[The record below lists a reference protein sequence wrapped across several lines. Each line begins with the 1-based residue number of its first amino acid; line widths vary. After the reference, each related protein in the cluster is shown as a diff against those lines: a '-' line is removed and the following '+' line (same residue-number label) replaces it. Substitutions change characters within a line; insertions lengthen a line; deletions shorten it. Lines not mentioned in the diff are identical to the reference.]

1 MMQAVFG
8 GGAQRARRWLGALLL
23 TLAAGCAPANVPPPT
38 APGQPAPAQPQYET
52 LPAAPV
58 ETGARIGL
66 LLPLSG
72 QQAAL
77 GRSLLQAAEMG
88 LFEVGDDNFTLLVE
102 DTATAAGADSAA
114 RKLLAGGAQILLG
127 PVFSTDTRKIAPIAT
142 GAHIPVLAFTN
153 DRSAAQPGVYV
164 MGVTPQDEVQRVI
177 QYAASQGMQRFA
189 LLAPT
194 SPYGNIVTQSFRNSV
209 QGAHGILA
217 EMELYDP
224 NSPDYTQVVER
235 LATAY
240 QNNPFDALMLPEG
253 GAKLRQLAPLLPA
266 FQIGAQTVPIL
277 GTGLWANDPALAQET
292 GLAGA
297 WYAATDP
304 GKWRPFAERY
314 AGVYGQLP
322 DPRAGLVYDAI
333 TLIVALGKAASG
345 YSAPDFSET
354 ALTNVSGFNGVTG
367 VFRLNVDGTV
377 ERQLAI
383 LEVVPGGA
391 TVRDPAPG
399 TFAAAIN

>member
-1 MMQAVFG
+1 MG
-8 GGAQRARRWLGALLL
+8 GGAQLAKRWLGALLL
-23 TLAAGCAPANVPPPT
+23 TLVAGCAGGNVPPPS
-38 APGQPAPAQPQYET
+38 APSQPAPTLPQYET
-52 LPAAPV
+52 LPGTPA
-58 ETGARIGL
+58 ETGVRIGL

-77 GRSLLQAAEMG
+77 GRTLLQAAEMG
-88 LFEVGDDNFTLLVE
+88 LFEVGDDKFTLLVE
-102 DTATAAGADSAA
+102 DTATAAGAETAA

-127 PVFSTDTRKIAPIAT
+127 PVFSTDTRKIAPIAI
-142 GAHIPVLAFTN
+142 GAHVPVLAFTN

-189 LLAPT
+189 ILAPT

-209 QGAHGILA
+209 QGANGILA

-266 FQIGAQTVPIL
+266 FQIGPQTVPIL
-277 GTGLWANDPALAQET
+277 GTGLWANDPTLAQET

-297 WYAATDP
+297 LYAATDP
-304 GKWRPFAERY
+304 SKWRPFADRY
-314 AGVYGQLP
+314 AGIYGQAP
-322 DPRAGLVYDAI
+322 DQRAGLVYDAI
-333 TLIVALGKAASG
+333 TLIVALGKAPV
-345 YSAPDFSET
+345 PDYSET

-367 VFRLNVDGTV
+367 VFRLNADGTV
-377 ERQLAI
+377 ERRLAI
-383 LEVVPGGA
+383 LEVAPGGA

>member
-1 MMQAVFG
+1 MG
-8 GGAQRARRWLGALLL
+8 GGAQLAKRWLGALLL
-23 TLAAGCAPANVPPPT
+23 TLAAGCAGGNVPPPT
-38 APGQPAPAQPQYET
+38 APSQPAPTLPQYET
-52 LPAAPV
+52 LPGVPV
-58 ETGARIGL
+58 ETGVKIGL

-88 LFEVGDDNFTLLVE
+88 LFEVGDEKFTLLVE
-102 DTATAAGADSAA
+102 DTATAAGAETAA
-114 RKLLAGGAQILLG
+114 RKLLAEGAQILLG

-142 GAHIPVLAFTN
+142 GAHVPVLAFTN
-153 DRSAAQPGVYV
+153 DRSAAQPGVYA

-189 LLAPT
+189 ILAPT

-209 QGAHGILA
+209 QGANGMLA

-266 FQIGAQTVPIL
+266 FQIGPQTVPVL
-277 GTGLWANDPALAQET
+277 GTGLWANDPTLAQET

-297 WYAATDP
+297 LYAATDP
-304 GKWRPFAERY
+304 AKWRPFADRY
-314 AGVYGQLP
+314 AGIYGQAP

-333 TLIVALGKAASG
+333 TLIVALGKAPSG
-345 YSAPDFSET
+345 DSGPDFSET

-367 VFRLNVDGTV
+367 VFRLNADGTV
-377 ERQLAI
+377 ERRLAI
-383 LEVVPGGA
+383 LEVAPGGA

>member
-1 MMQAVFG
+1 MMQAVFD
-8 GGAQRARRWLGALLL
+8 GGAQLAKRWLGALLL
-23 TLAAGCAPANVPPPT
+23 TLAAGCAPSNVPPPT
-38 APGQPAPAQPQYET
+38 APSQPAPTLPQYET
-52 LPAAPV
+52 LPGAPA
-58 ETGARIGL
+58 ETGATKIGL

-77 GRSLLQAAEMG
+77 GRTLLQAAEMG
-88 LFEVGDDNFTLLVE
+88 LFEVGDDKFTLLVE
-102 DTATAAGADSAA
+102 DTATTAGAETAA
-114 RKLLAGGAQILLG
+114 RKLLAGGANILLG

-189 LLAPT
+189 ILAPT

-209 QGAHGILA
+209 QGANGILA

-266 FQIGAQTVPIL
+266 FQIGPQTVPTL
-277 GTGLWANDPALAQET
+277 GTGLWANDATLAQET
-292 GLAGA
+292 GLTGA
-297 WYAATDP
+297 LYAATDP
-304 GKWRPFAERY
+304 AKWRPFADRY
-314 AGVYGQLP
+314 AGIYGQAP
-322 DPRAGLVYDAI
+322 DQRAGLVYDAI
-333 TLIVALGKAASG
+333 TLIVALGKAPV
-345 YSAPDFSET
+345 PDYSET

-367 VFRLNVDGTV
+367 VFRLNADGTV
-377 ERQLAI
+377 ERRLAI
-383 LEVVPGGA
+383 LEVAPGGA